1 MNNLLSLLTLFTGVL
16 IFPSCASTSSPA
28 LSAPGI
34 TLTQLLER
42 MPPRDTIEAR
52 WVYSSVIGMGPEAI
66 LQICSRLGRP
76 GTDRDTQAE
85 FALQGLASYVTGAG
99 RGNERTIFVG
109 ALEKALDVVR
119 SPEQSAFILGRLQIA
134 GKGESI
140 SLLARFLNDERLS
153 EPAAQALVAIREGAE
168 LPLLSALPASRGN
181 TRITI
186 IKSLGDLRSRR
197 ALDQLLGE
205 SASDDS
211 RIRLAAFYALA
222 NIGDRRAEDV
232 LAKAARVAPPRE
244 RAEVTSHYLLFARRQ
259 AESGNSS
266 GALRIGEALF
276 ADPSAE
282 AQVRAA
288 ALDLIVRSKGDTAID
303 DLTGAMADS
312 SSAVRSAALRLA
324 SRIPGRSATGRWVAC
339 LESAGSR
346 SEIVSMLGDRGDTGA
361 YPAVVSLLGDTD
373 AGVRTSAVD
382 AALRLR
388 KEESLPVLLSV
399 LERSRDARDIA
410 AVKGALEQLPSN
422 RVIPPVIV
430 SLSRVTAPA
439 CVMLL
444 EYVGKSAGAPAEP
457 VFSFAKSSDAPVR
470 IAALK
475 SLGTLGS
482 ENDAGRLIAL
492 LLAEESEVGRAVAR
506 NSLVALCTRIPDPE
520 RRTESLLAA
529 YRSATPPQREILLHV
544 ISRLGGRRALALASG
559 EARSKDPGMRDAA
572 VRALAD
578 WPAMDAFDT
587 LLVIAGSKEKL
598 NLRVLALRGAV
609 RLVENAPIPAASA
622 VLYHERTLAL
632 ADRPDEIRL
641 VLGALAN
648 LRCLESLR
656 DVIPFISDDSLGLD
670 AAMAAGR
677 IASGPAYEPA
687 SENANEG
694 LGSRPVARAF
704 IESMVPPRFRSRV
717 VHNFDAAGGMNEPP
731 EGFTALFNGRNLDGW
746 KGLVENPVVR
756 AGMTPEHLAPAQARA
771 DSMMRAHWSVSDGI
785 LLFDG
790 KGENI
795 CTARDYTDFEM
806 MVDWKIE
813 KNGDSGIYLRGSP
826 QVQIWD
832 PSQWPEGSG
841 GLYNNQKNQSKPLLR
856 ADRPVGE
863 WYSFRIRMTGERVTV
878 WLNNVMVVDSVVLE
892 NYWNRSIPIFPSG
905 QIELQS
911 HSSPLCF
918 RNIFIREIPSRKTPF
933 EGSLFNG
940 ADLTGW
946 RSIGG
951 NEGSWG
957 VDQGLLYT
965 TGEGGGWLSTVRQ
978 YDNFEL
984 DLDFRLAEGGNSG
997 VFLRSPR
1004 EGDPAYT
1011 GMEIQVLDDYA
1022 AEYASLHPWQYC
1034 GSIYGV
1040 QAPSLRA
1047 SRKAHEWQHYRI
1059 VALGSHIS
1067 ITLNGQLIVDADLAS
1082 QMDKESTHP
1091 GLKRRSGFIGLQ
1103 SHTRRVEFRNIT
1115 LKQLEWKEDNDTH

>member
-1 MNNLLSLLTLFTGVL
+1 MNNLLSLLALFTGVL
-16 IFPSCASTSSPA
+16 IFPSCASTNSPA

-52 WVYSSVIGMGPEAI
+52 WVCSSVIGMGPDAI

-76 GTDRDTQAE
+76 GTDQDTQAE

-99 RGNERTIFVG
+99 RENERMIFVG
-109 ALEKALDVVR
+109 ALGKALDVVR
-119 SPEQSAFILGRLQIA
+119 SPEQSAFILGRIQLA

-140 SLLARFLNDERLS
+140 GLLARFLKDERLS

-186 IKSLGDLRSRR
+186 IKSLGDLRSRS
-197 ALDQLLGE
+197 AVDPLLGE

-211 RIRLAAFYALA
+211 RIRMAALYALA

-232 LAKAARVAPPRE
+232 LAKAAAAP
-244 RAEVTSHYLLFARRQ
+244 AHDEVTSYYLLFARRE

-266 GALRIGEALF
+266 GALRIGEQLF
-276 ADPSAE
+276 ASRSVHV
-282 AQVRAA
+282 QIRAA
-288 ALDLIVRSKGDTAID
+288 VLDLIVRSKGESAID
-303 DLTGAMADS
+303 DLTDAMADS
-312 SSAVRSAALRLA
+312 SSTIRSAALRLA
-324 SRIPGRSATGRWVAC
+324 SRIPGRSATDRWVAC

-346 SEIVSMLGDRGDTGA
+346 SEIISMLGDRGDTSA
-361 YPAVVSLLGDTD
+361 YPAVVSALSD
-373 AGVRTSAVD
+373 ADARVRACAVD

-410 AVKGALEQLPSN
+410 AVKGALERLPSN
-422 RVIPPVIV
+422 RVIPPVIA

-457 VFSFAKSSDAPVR
+457 VFSFAKSADAPVHL
-470 IAALK
+470 AALK
-475 SLGTLGS
+475 TLGAVGS

-492 LLAEESEVGRAVAR
+492 LLAEESQAGRAVAR

-520 RRTESLLAA
+520 KRTESLLAA
-529 YRSATPPQREILLHV
+529 YRSAAPPQREILLHV

-632 ADRPDEIRL
+632 AERPDEKRL
-641 VLGALAN
+641 VLGAVAN
-648 LRCLESLR
+648 LRSGEALR
-656 DVIPFISDDSLGLD
+656 EVIPYISDDSLGLD
-670 AAMAAGR
+670 AAMAAGK
-677 IASGPAYEPA
+677 IAADK
-687 SENANEG
+687 NNG
-694 LGSRPVARAF
+694 LGSAGVARAF
-704 IESMVPPRFRSRV
+704 IESMVPGRFRSRV
-717 VHNFDAAGGMNEPP
+717 VHNFDAAGGTNEPP

-746 KGLVENPVVR
+746 KGLVENPVAR
-756 AGMTPEHLAPAQARA
+756 ANMTPDQLSLAQAHA
-771 DSMMRAHWSVSDGI
+771 DSVMRAHWSVSDGI

-806 MVDWKIE
+806 IVDWKIE

-841 GLYNNQKNQSKPLLR
+841 GLYNNQKNPAKPLQR

-863 WYSFRIRMTGERVTV
+863 WNSFRIGMTGERVTV
-878 WLNNVMVVDSVVLE
+878 WLNSVMVVDSVVLE
-892 NYWNRSIPIFPSG
+892 NYWNRSIPIFPAG

-911 HSSPLCF
+911 HNSPLHF
-918 RNIFIREIPSRKTPF
+918 RNIFIREIPSRKPLF
-933 EGSLFNG
+933 DGSLFNG
-940 ADLTGW
+940 VDLTGW
-946 RSIGG
+946 ETVGG
-951 NEGSWG
+951 KEGSWG
-957 VDQGLLYT
+957 VEQGVLYT
-965 TGEGGGWLSTVRQ
+965 IGEGGGWLSTVRE
-978 YDNFEL
+978 YGNFEL
-984 DLDFRLAEGGNSG
+984 NCDFRMAEGGNSG

-1022 AEYASLHPWQYC
+1022 AEYASLQAWQYC

-1047 SRKAHEWQHYRI
+1047 SRKAHQWQHYTI
-1059 VALGSHIS
+1059 VTRGPHVSV
-1067 ITLNGQLIVDADLAS
+1067 TLNGQLIVDADLIS
-1082 QMDKESTHP
+1082 HMDKESTHP

-1103 SHTRRVEFRNIT
+1103 CHTARVEFRNIT
-1115 LKQLEWKEDNDTH
+1115 LKEIEWNEENDTH